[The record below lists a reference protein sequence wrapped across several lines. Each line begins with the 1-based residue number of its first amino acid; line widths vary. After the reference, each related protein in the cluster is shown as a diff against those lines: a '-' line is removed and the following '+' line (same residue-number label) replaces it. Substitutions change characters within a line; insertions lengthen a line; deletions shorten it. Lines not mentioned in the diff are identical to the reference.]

1 MINGVGD
8 STILRYWMIVPAAGN
23 GSRMQQPIAKQYLPL
38 AGSTVLETTLT
49 RLKALQLF
57 EKIIVPIGSEDSLW
71 QASNLASDRAF
82 LALPGGK
89 QRSDSV
95 MAALLALEGLAD
107 ENDWVLVHDAARP
120 CFKSADIKRMV
131 SSLAEHPV
139 GGLMAEPILDT
150 VKQVD
155 KNDAVVK
162 TLDRNQLW
170 RAQTPQMFRYGLLKS
185 SLEEASKSSAEITDE
200 ASAVELLGLQ
210 PAVVCGSASNIKITM
225 PGDLDLAEYY
235 LAQGS
240 LDSE

>member
-1 MINGVGD
+1 VTDSVGG

-23 GSRMQQPIAKQYLPL
+23 GSRMQQAIAKQYLPL
-38 AGSTVLETTLT
+38 AGSTVLEITLS

-57 EKIIVPIGSEDSLW
+57 EKIVVPIGAEDSLW
-71 QASNLASDRAF
+71 KDTNPASDSTF
-82 LALPGGK
+82 LALQGGA

-107 ENDWVLVHDAARP
+107 ESDWVLVHDAARP
-120 CFKSADIKRMV
+120 CFKSSDINHMV
-131 SSLAEHPV
+131 ASLAEHPV
-139 GGLMAEPILDT
+139 GGLMAERILDT

-162 TLDRNQLW
+162 TLDRKQLW
-170 RAQTPQMFRYGLLKS
+170 RAQTPQMFRYGLLKTC
-185 SLEEASKSSAEITDE
+185 LEEASKSGAEITDE

-210 PAVVCGSASNIKITM
+210 PAVVCGSASNIKITV

-235 LAQGS
+235 LANGG
-240 LDSE
+240 LEGE